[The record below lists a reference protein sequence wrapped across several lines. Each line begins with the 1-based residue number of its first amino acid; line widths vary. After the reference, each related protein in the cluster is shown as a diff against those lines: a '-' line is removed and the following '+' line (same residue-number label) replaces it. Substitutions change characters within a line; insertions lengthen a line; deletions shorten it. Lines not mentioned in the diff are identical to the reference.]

1 MKTRTKEFSD
11 VCNVIRDRFLADG
24 RSEPIRVELQYE
36 KCMIRPEANV
46 FVLTSNIVTI
56 TNYFSITHLFTMDVY
71 CIISFLFF
79 FSIDLI
85 EKGMSISRFS
95 FRM

>member
-36 KCMIRPEANV
+36 KCMIRPEANGV
-46 FVLTSNIVTI
+46 CVNIEHS
-56 TNYFSITHLFTMDVY
+56 YYH
-71 CIISFLFF
+71 
-79 FSIDLI
+79 
-85 EKGMSISRFS
+85 
-95 FRM
+95 